1 MLIFQNAAAIIRNLN
16 ALAGAFFIITA
27 LGIAAERQI
36 QACLRFFIF
45 QSIFLAASAFLL
57 GASPF
62 SKHLMTVGIINLVTK
77 VWLLPWILRRLV
89 SEEVYMRREITQVVS
104 IPVSLLFSMALT
116 IGAYFFSLPW
126 LRPATALD
134 ASSINVPIGLAG
146 LLIGAYTLTTRREAI
161 PQILGLLAM
170 ENGAFFAGIA
180 IAPDLPLITE
190 LALAFDV
197 LIFIFVSGVL
207 TGVIHEQVGTT
218 AVGKFTKLREER
230 SK

>member
-1 MLIFQNAAAIIRNLN
+1 
-16 ALAGAFFIITA
+16 
-27 LGIAAERQI
+27 
-36 QACLRFFIF
+36 
-45 QSIFLAASAFLL
+45 
-57 GASPF
+57 
-62 SKHLMTVGIINLVTK
+62 
-77 VWLLPWILRRLV
+77 
-89 SEEVYMRREITQVVS
+89 MRREITQVVS

-126 LRPATALD
+126 LRSATALD

-230 SK
+230 FK